1 MSTNIAEISERFPR
15 EMKKGNVNS
24 VMKILTDNIKKRDFT
39 LNRANIKS
47 TKIKTPRRERS
58 ISRNIANRYT
68 RNNPSY

>member
-47 TKIKTPRRERS
+47 TKIKTPRR
-58 ISRNIANRYT
+58 
-68 RNNPSY
+68 